1 MGLAHSEE
9 RACGDA
15 PQPTPLGKE
24 ELPRSTKRRYV
35 LSGSLHHPTRG
46 TLSTRMLRG
55 GEFHVSKVHT
65 CLSREFHP
73 EVPGAE
79 VGMYGIFW
87 GNAEGIA
94 SFGRFQE
101 CTRSHSERTDE
112 GILNARVSDLNTAR
126 PWEYS
131 TGGRSPVLR
140 VIRFQFR
147 PFPPAYLKITL
158 RRDETDRLGRKATSE
173 QGKQKKSRD
182 NPTTSLHL
190 CVENTD
196 ECAAA
201 PHRPDPLL
209 CSGQRM

>member
-1 MGLAHSEE
+1 MCIKWFFASPNPWNSEHAH
-9 RACGDA
+9 AA
-15 PQPTPLGKE
+15 W
-24 ELPRSTKRRYV
+24 
-35 LSGSLHHPTRG
+35 RG
-46 TLSTRMLRG
+46 
-55 GEFHVSKVHT
+55 FHVSKVHT

-131 TGGRSPVLR
+131 TGGRSPILH

-158 RRDETDRLGRKATSE
+158 RRDEIDRLGRKATSE
-173 QGKQKKSRD
+173 RRKQKSRD
-182 NPTTSLHL
+182 NPTTSYTKVLRTLSAHGHLTTAIRLHL
-190 CVENTD
+190 CMGNTD
-196 ECAAA
+196 KCATA
-201 PHRPDPLL
+201 PHQPDPLL

>member
-112 GILNARVSDLNTAR
+112 GILKARVSDLNTAR

-131 TGGRSPVLR
+131 NGGRSPILR
-140 VIRFQFR
+140 IIRFQYR

-158 RRDETDRLGRKATSE
+158 RRDETDRLGEGSKKVGIT
-173 QGKQKKSRD
+173 QQHHIQK
-182 NPTTSLHL
+182 
-190 CVENTD
+190 
-196 ECAAA
+196 
-201 PHRPDPLL
+201 
-209 CSGQRM
+209 